1 MSTYFLRQSNYWT
14 KIKDLDLCV
23 VQQEELHQE
32 QVFLFHQSKNTSSG
46 SGGRSK
52 NLGVH
57 IFNARYFEGS
67 SFAYL
72 LSKIWGCKWTSC
84 IPSSTVPEQTTVY
97 NGLKSFLKQYSHF
110 YVKYRGPI
118 LHVTSPVLGSDDLSL
133 DQSGTSIQIL
143 IEPNAATWHVSYKI
157 FFRPSFRLL
166 CLLKSLEC
174 INLDPLCIIASL
186 RTSYLVQVF
195 ESMYYVKCAPFLN
208 MIDR

>member
-1 MSTYFLRQSNYWT
+1 MRNKCFFFIKAEIRQ
-14 KIKDLDLCV
+14 
-23 VQQEELHQE
+23 
-32 QVFLFHQSKNTSSG
+32 
-46 SGGRSK
+46 
-52 NLGVH
+52 
-57 IFNARYFEGS
+57 AAAAEG
-67 SFAYL
+67 L
-72 LSKIWGCKWTSC
+72 KIWGFTYSMQGILKDQVLLIYSAKWTSC

-118 LHVTSPVLGSDDLSL
+118 LYVTSPVLGSDDLSL

-143 IEPNAATWHVSYKI
+143 IEPNAVTWHVFYKL

-174 INLDPLCIIASL
+174 IFKKNLDPLCIIASL

-195 ESMYYVKCAPFLN
+195 ESMY
-208 MIDR
+208 